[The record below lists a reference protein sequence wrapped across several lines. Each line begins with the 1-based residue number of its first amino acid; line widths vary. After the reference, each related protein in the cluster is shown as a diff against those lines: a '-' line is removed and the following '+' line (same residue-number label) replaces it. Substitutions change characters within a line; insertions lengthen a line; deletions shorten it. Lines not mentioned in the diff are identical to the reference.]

1 MSTFLKIL
9 VFVLTV
15 AVIAVSLAFSS
26 RRLSRVKCGEVQV
39 IIAEDSPRIVG
50 EEELANLIEK
60 LDAGLLNRNLY
71 AINTDQVERGL
82 EKIST
87 VKNAEVY
94 RVFNVENYQVK
105 GKLAIEV
112 EQREP
117 MFRILGADD
126 DYYMDRE
133 GVRIDSNGEFTA
145 RVLVVTGQINEKYAG
160 ERLVPLVE
168 FIDHD
173 DFWKTQIEQ
182 IHVVN
187 EEEIQMVPLVGGQL
201 VEFGEPEGYRN
212 KFRNLRALY
221 EQGFAET
228 GWARYDTI
236 SLKFENQIVCTKN
249 KEYGQE
255 Q

>member
-9 VFVLTV
+9 AFVVTV
-15 AVIAVSLAFSS
+15 AVIAASLAFSS

-39 IIAEDSPRIVG
+39 IIAENSPRIVG
-50 EEELANLIEK
+50 EEELAGLIGQ

-71 AINTDQVERGL
+71 AINTDQIERKL

-87 VKNAEVY
+87 VRNAEVY
-94 RVFNVENYQVK
+94 RVFRVENYQLK
-105 GKLAIEV
+105 GKLAIEI

-117 MFRILGADD
+117 MFRILSAGD

-133 GVRIDSNGEFTA
+133 GVRIDSNGAFTA
-145 RVLVVTGQINEKYAG
+145 PVLVVTGELSEEFAG
-160 ERLVPLVE
+160 GRLVPLIS
-168 FIDHD
+168 FIDQD
-173 DFWKTQIEQ
+173 DFWKTQIQQ
-182 IHVVN
+182 INVVN
-187 EEEIQMVPLVGGQL
+187 EEELQMVPLVGDQL

-212 KFRNLRALY
+212 KLRNLKALY
-221 EQGFAET
+221 EQGFLET
-228 GWARYDTI
+228 GWSRYNTI
-236 SLKFENQIVCTKN
+236 NLKFENQIVCTKN